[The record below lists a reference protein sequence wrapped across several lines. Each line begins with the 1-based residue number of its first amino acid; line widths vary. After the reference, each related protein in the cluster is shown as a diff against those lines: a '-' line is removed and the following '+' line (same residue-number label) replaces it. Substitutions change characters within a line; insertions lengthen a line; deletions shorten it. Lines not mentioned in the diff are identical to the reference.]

1 MKERY
6 HADMTKLLGEDGEDM
21 ADLFTDGKADPA
33 GLENLIVE
41 PGKKEDL

>member
-21 ADLFTDGKADPA
+21 ADLFSETKGDSE
-33 GLENLIVE
+33 GLNNLIKE
-41 PGKKEDL
+41 PKTDL